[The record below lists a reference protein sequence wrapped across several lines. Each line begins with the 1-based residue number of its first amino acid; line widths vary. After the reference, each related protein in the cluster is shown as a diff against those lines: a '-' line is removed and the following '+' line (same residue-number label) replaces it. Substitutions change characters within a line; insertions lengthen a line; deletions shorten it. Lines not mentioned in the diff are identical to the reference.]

1 MTERDVPKTIIFSRS
16 LFEMPEKARKTKNI
30 QKGGRKVSKEKGN
43 HLTSTRPA
51 APAARGRIGAQ
62 DAPVSSSSGH
72 NPRVPVVLQHARVLL
87 SYPCSSAVKTWV

>member
-1 MTERDVPKTIIFSRS
+1 MTERDVPKTIVFSCS

-62 DAPVSSSSGH
+62 DTTRGLLSSSNTRELH
-72 NPRVPVVLQHARVLL
+72 
-87 SYPCSSAVKTWV
+87 